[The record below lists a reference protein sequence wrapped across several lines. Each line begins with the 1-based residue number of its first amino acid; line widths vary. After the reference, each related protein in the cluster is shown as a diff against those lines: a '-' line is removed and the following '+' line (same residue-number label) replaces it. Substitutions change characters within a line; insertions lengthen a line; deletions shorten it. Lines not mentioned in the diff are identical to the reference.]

1 MSKGSFNEI
10 TLYDVVVDVRVSTNP
25 ADIEQLRYLGLFVL
39 GCAAATLR
47 KNSNSLPYSKAL
59 LQKNKDDNIQKSKD
73 QHIIQ
78 SNIQL

>member
-25 ADIEQLRYLGLFVL
+25 ADKEQLRYLAFFVL
-39 GCAAATLR
+39 GCPAATLR

-59 LQKNKDDNIQKSKD
+59 LQKKQG
-73 QHIIQ
+73 
-78 SNIQL
+78 